1 MKLQRQR
8 ALVDLVRRKPLPT
21 QHEIR
26 AELALGGHEAT
37 QSTISRDLEEL
48 GLVRLRDA
56 GGKLRYAL
64 PTEAATARVAER
76 LRTLIAEFVI
86 SVEPAENLA
95 VARTTPGAANA
106 VAEAID
112 HAAVEGILG
121 TLAGDDTIL
130 LVGGPGVKG
139 RSIAARIRELGGLT

>member
-1 MKLQRQR
+1 M
-8 ALVDLVRRKPLPT
+8 
-21 QHEIR
+21 
-26 AELALGGHEAT
+26 
-37 QSTISRDLEEL
+37 
-48 GLVRLRDA
+48 
-56 GGKLRYAL
+56 
-64 PTEAATARVAER
+64 
-76 LRTLIAEFVI
+76 I
-86 SVEPAENLA
+86 SVEAAENLA

-139 RSIAARIRELGGLT
+139 RTIAARIRELGGLT